1 MNRRHFLGAL
11 GATGSLAAGSADAMA
26 ALRELA
32 ATPGEPEEV
41 ARDEDYWTVFQR
53 AFEVDRAIVNLN
65 NGGVCPAPASVM
77 DALSR
82 RTALA
87 NEAPA
92 YKMWRLQ
99 EPRKEFVR
107 AHLARHFGVD
117 AEELAIT
124 RNASESLQICQF
136 GFDLAP
142 GDEVLCTDQDYPR
155 MLATFRQRERREGIR
170 LVRFPLPTPVDPDAV
185 VRGYAERIT
194 PRTRLILVSHMI
206 NLTGQVLPVAEV
218 CDLGRARGIPVLV
231 DGAHSFAHF
240 PFLREDLRCDF
251 FATSL
256 HKWLFAPIGTGFL
269 SVRRDRICDV
279 WPLMAAEEHLADDI
293 RKFEQVG
300 THPVPILLSIAE
312 ALTFLELMG
321 PARKAARLVYLRD
334 RWARRF
340 ADEPRVVLNT
350 DLAPGRAFGIANVA
364 LEGVDAQALQQHLW
378 GDLGLYTITITHCG
392 VHPDGRERGAD
403 DPQFVGLRVSPGP
416 YATLEEIDR
425 FGDALERVLR
435 EGLPA

>member
-11 GATGSLAAGSADAMA
+11 GATGSLAASSAHALP

-32 ATPGEPEEV
+32 ATPGEPDEV
-41 ARDEDYWTVFQR
+41 ARDEDYWTPFQR
-53 AFEVDRAIVNLN
+53 AFEIDRAIVNLN
-65 NGGVCPAPASVM
+65 NGGVCPAPASVLR
-77 DALSR
+77 ALAR
-82 RTALA
+82 RTVQA

-99 EPRKEFVR
+99 EPRKEHVR
-107 AHLARHFGVD
+107 ASLARQFGVD

-136 GFDLAP
+136 GFDLEP

-155 MLATFRQRERREGIR
+155 MIATFQQRERREGIR
-170 LVRFPLPTPVDPDAV
+170 LVRFPLSTPVDPDEV
-185 VRGYAERIT
+185 VRRYAERIT

-206 NLTGQVLPVAEV
+206 NLTGQVLPVAAV
-218 CDLGRARGIPVLV
+218 CDLGRERGIPVIV

-240 PFLREDLRCDF
+240 PFQREDLRCDF

-269 SVRRDRICDV
+269 SVRRDRIGEV
-279 WPLMAAEEHLADDI
+279 WPLMAAEESLTDDI
-293 RKFEQVG
+293 RKFEQIG

-321 PARKAARLVYLRD
+321 PACKAARLVYLRD
-334 RWARRF
+334 RWAQRF
-340 ADEPRVVLNT
+340 AAEPRVVLNT
-350 DLAPGRAFGIANVA
+350 DCAPGRAYGIANVR
-364 LEGVDAQALQQHLW
+364 LEGVDTEALREHLW
-378 GDLGLYTITITHCG
+378 HDLGLYTITIKHRG
-392 VHPDGRERGAD
+392 VHEDGRERAAEE
-403 DPQFVGLRVSPGP
+403 PQFVGLRISPGP
-416 YATLEEIDR
+416 YATLAEIDR

-435 EGLPA
+435 EGLPR